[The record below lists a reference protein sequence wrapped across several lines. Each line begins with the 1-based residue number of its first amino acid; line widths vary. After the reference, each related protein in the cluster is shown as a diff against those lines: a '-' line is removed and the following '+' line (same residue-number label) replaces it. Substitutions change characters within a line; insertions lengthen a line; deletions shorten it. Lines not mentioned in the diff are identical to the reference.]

1 MGTGRARALTAA
13 LHFFMIA
20 LFSEAQM
27 VIPLRSKRLTRP
39 AIWEEEEEEE
49 EEEMMGGSR
58 GQPWALGAPL
68 PAAPPCE

>member
-1 MGTGRARALTAA
+1 MGTGRAWALTAA

-39 AIWEEEEEEE
+39 AIWEEEEED
-49 EEEMMGGSR
+49 EMMGGSR